1 MNQDQLKQQAAEAA
15 LAYVEPGSV
24 VGVGTGSTVNHFID
38 GLAKMKGKIDGAV
51 ISSLATKERL
61 QSHGIPIID
70 LNSAGD
76 IPLYVD
82 GADEVNEAKQ
92 MIKGGGGALTGEK
105 IVAAAAKKFICIVD
119 QSKQVDLLGEFPL
132 PIEVI
137 PMARSLVARQLVKL
151 QGDPVYRRGF
161 VSDYGNV
168 ILDVHNLKILEPAKL
183 EETLSVLPGV
193 VTCGLFAK
201 RPADVVL
208 VAGSSGVTTL

>member
-1 MNQDQLKQQAAEAA
+1 MNQDQLKLQAAEAA
-15 LAYVEPGSV
+15 LSYIESGSI
-24 VGVGTGSTVNHFID
+24 VGVGTGSTVNYFID

-82 GADEVNEAKQ
+82 GADEVNQAKQ
-92 MIKGGGGALTGEK
+92 MVKGGGGALAGEK

-119 QSKQVDLLGEFPL
+119 ESKQVDLLGSFPV

-151 QGDPVYRRGF
+151 GGDPAYRRGF

-168 ILDVHNLKILEPAKL
+168 ILDVHNLSVLEPVKL
-183 EETLSVLPGV
+183 EEALSQLPGV

-208 VAGSSGVTTL
+208 VAGADGVVTL